1 MQNSVGLSPQLLSQ
15 AFPFH
20 VAFRADGQVLQA
32 GGVVARL
39 CPKLVPG
46 RPITDAF
53 RIDRPN
59 IELTFEA
66 IRQHARTVFVLEA
79 ADRSF
84 KLKGQMMYLDE
95 SQTMLFLGSPWITN
109 LTALDDLGLQLN
121 DFAVHDQVV
130 DCLFLIQAQQ
140 AALSD
145 VRKLASQ
152 QSVKLAQQQATL
164 LEVEKV
170 ARERLE
176 KELELARQIQL
187 GILPRQLAADGLELA
202 ACMTTAAEVGGDY
215 YDVLPVDGGCW
226 IGIGDVSGHGVN
238 SGLIMLMVQS
248 VIAALV
254 AKDPAASPRTA
265 VTILN
270 RVLFENIRHRLIKDD
285 FVTLSLLRVSN
296 RQIVFAGAHEH
307 FLVCRARTGITEAVA
322 TPGTWLGVV
331 PDIANF
337 TTETTLDLEVND
349 LVVLYTDGIT
359 EARNARGEQYGLERL
374 RAAVQHHRQATLE
387 QIRDDVLRDVS
398 AWTSKRDDDATLV
411 LVRRTAPS

>member
-1 MQNSVGLSPQLLSQ
+1 MAAAGIGLSPQHLTQ

-20 VAFRADGQVLQA
+20 IAFRADGTVAQV
-32 GGVVARL
+32 GDVVKRL
-39 CPKLVPG
+39 CPKLVIG
-46 RPITDAF
+46 RPLAEAF
-53 RIDRPN
+53 RIERPD
-59 IELTFEA
+59 LALAFEP
-66 IRQHARTVFVLEA
+66 IRQHARTVFVLQSI
-79 ADRSF
+79 DGLL
-84 KLKGQMMYLDE
+84 KLKGQMMYVAE
-95 SQTMLFLGSPWITN
+95 SELMLFLGSPWISELHE
-109 LTALDDLGLQLN
+109 LTDRGIQLS

-140 AALSD
+140 AALAD

-164 LEVEKV
+164 LEVEKL

-176 KELELARQIQL
+176 KELELARQIQV
-187 GILPRQLAADGLELA
+187 GILPRQLAAEGLELTA
-202 ACMTTAAEVGGDY
+202 AMTTAAEVGGDY

-226 IGIGDVSGHGVN
+226 VGIGDVSGHGVT

-254 AKDPAASPRTA
+254 AKDPDASPRDA

-285 FVTLSLLRVSN
+285 FVTLSLFRVTSK
-296 RQIVFAGAHEH
+296 RIVFSGAHEH
-307 FLVCRARTGITEAVA
+307 FLVCRAKTGIAEPVV

-331 PDIANF
+331 PDIAGF
-337 TTETTLDLEVND
+337 TTDTTVDLEPDD

-359 EARNARGEQYGLERL
+359 EARNARGEQYGLDRL
-374 RAAVQHHRQATLE
+374 GAAVQRFRKRPIE
-387 QIRDDVLRDVS
+387 DVRNGLLDEVASWR
-398 AWTSKRDDDATLV
+398 ANQDDDATLV
-411 LVRRTAPS
+411 LLRRAN

>member
-1 MQNSVGLSPQLLSQ
+1 MQDSVGLSPQLLSQ

-20 VAFRADGQVLQA
+20 IAFRADGQVMQA
-32 GGVVARL
+32 GGVVTRL
-39 CPKLVPG
+39 CPKLLPG

-59 IELTFEA
+59 IKLTFDA

-84 KLKGQMMYLDE
+84 KLKGQMMYLEE

-140 AALSD
+140 AALAD
-145 VRKLASQ
+145 VRRLASQ

-164 LEVEKV
+164 LEVEKL

-176 KELELARQIQL
+176 KELELARQIQV
-187 GILPRQLAADGLELA
+187 GILPRQLVADGLELA
-202 ACMTTAAEVGGDY
+202 AYMTTAAEVGGDY

-296 RQIVFAGAHEH
+296 QQIVFAGAHEH
-307 FLVCRARTGITEAVA
+307 FLVYRARTGITESVA

-331 PDIANF
+331 PDIDNF
-337 TTETTLDLEVND
+337 TTETTLDLEVDD

-374 RAAVQHHRQATLE
+374 QAAVQHHRRAPLE
-387 QIRDDVLRDVS
+387 QIRDSVFRDVS
-398 AWTSKRDDDATLV
+398 AWTAKRDDDATLV
-411 LVRRTAPS
+411 LVRRTDAS